1 MKRNLFSLATLSLAA
16 GLLFFACNNDVTD
29 SSVVPDQ
36 AQTQPETRAY
46 GDKTPITVVYNE
58 CNDCNP
64 LNIGAWSLGDKPFYD
79 VAILF
84 AANIHADA
92 DGDPCLFFNDN
103 VNQIM
108 SDVNK
113 YVRPLQAK
121 GIKVLLGILGD
132 HIGNGVSNLQTD
144 PSTGVNQPQ
153 ILADILAY
161 AVDYYGL
168 DGVDFDDEYSKY
180 GTNGFPNW
188 NTTSFSNLIN
198 ALRAEMPAGKLITV
212 FDYVS
217 DTGGTS
223 YINSTALGNIDYAWY
238 PYFGANNFG
247 TSNISGMPASKWSPQ
262 AINLNTTYNFLTLPY
277 IQNRS
282 QQAKDGGYGAIETY
296 DLRPSS
302 ERSGNL
308 NVLQRIATGAGFGT
322 VTKTENDY
330 TKDWTSGGATR
341 TITKNDIN

>member
-1 MKRNLFSLATLSLAA
+1 MKRILQLATLLFAA
-16 GLLFFACNNDVTD
+16 GALFTACNNDMTEPT
-29 SSVVPDQ
+29 VVPDEAQ
-36 AQTQPETRAY
+36 AQPETRAY
-46 GDKTPITVVYNE
+46 GDKSPITVAYNE
-58 CNDCNP
+58 CNDCSP
-64 LNIGAWSLGDKPFYD
+64 LNIGAWSLGDKAFYD
-79 VAILF
+79 LGILF

-103 VNQIM
+103 VNHIM
-108 SDVNK
+108 GDVNK

-121 GIKVLLGILGD
+121 GIKVLLGVLGD
-132 HIGNGVSNLQTD
+132 HKGIGFSNLTPTQATMFA
-144 PSTGVNQPQ
+144 Q
-153 ILADILAY
+153 ILAY
-161 AVDYYGL
+161 AVDTYGL

-180 GTNGFPNW
+180 GTNGFPDW

-212 FDYVS
+212 FDYVT
-217 DTGGTS
+217 DTGGNS

-238 PYFGANNFG
+238 PYFGPNNFG
-247 TSNISGMPASKWSPQ
+247 SSNITGMPASKWSPQ
-262 AINLNTTYNFLTLPY
+262 AINLNTTYNFITLPQ
-277 IQNRS
+277 IQNQS
-282 QQAKDGGYGAIETY
+282 KNAKDGGYGAIETY

-330 TKDWTSGGATR
+330 AKDWTSGGATL

>member
-1 MKRNLFSLATLSLAA
+1 MKRILSLATLMFVVGA
-16 GLLFFACNNDVTD
+16 LLTACNNDMTEPTA
-29 SSVVPDQ
+29 VPDEAQ
-36 AQTQPETRAY
+36 AQPETRASW
-46 GDKTPITVVYNE
+46 DKTPITVAYNE
-58 CNDCNP
+58 CNDCHP
-64 LNIGAWSLGDKPFYD
+64 GNIGAWSLGDKPFYNLG
-79 VAILF
+79 ILF

-103 VNQIM
+103 VNHIM
-108 SDVNK
+108 SDVTK

-121 GIKVLLGILGD
+121 GIKVLLGVLGD
-132 HIGNGVSNLQTD
+132 HQGIGFSNLTPAQATMFA
-144 PSTGVNQPQ
+144 Q
-153 ILADILAY
+153 ILAY
-161 AVDYYGL
+161 AVDTYGL

-212 FDYVS
+212 FDYVT

-238 PYFGANNFG
+238 PYFGPNNFG

-262 AINLNTTYNFLTLPY
+262 AINLNINYSFITLPQ
-277 IQNRS
+277 IQNQS
-282 QQAKDGGYGAIETY
+282 KNAKAGGYGAIETY

-322 VTKTENDY
+322 VTKTEDDY
-330 TKDWTSGGATR
+330 QKDWTSGGPTL

>member
-1 MKRNLFSLATLSLAA
+1 MKRILQLATLLFAA
-16 GLLFFACNNDVTD
+16 GALLTACNNDMTEPT
-29 SSVVPDQ
+29 VVPDEAQ
-36 AQTQPETRAY
+36 AQPETRAY
-46 GDKTPITVVYNE
+46 GDKSPITVAYNE
-58 CNDCNP
+58 CNDCSP

-79 VAILF
+79 VGILF

-103 VNQIM
+103 VNHIM
-108 SDVNK
+108 GDVNK

-121 GIKVLLGILGD
+121 GIKVLLGVLGD
-132 HIGNGVSNLQTD
+132 HKGIGFSNLTPTQATMFA
-144 PSTGVNQPQ
+144 Q
-153 ILADILAY
+153 ILAY
-161 AVDYYGL
+161 AVDTYGL

-180 GTNGFPNW
+180 GTNDFPNW

-247 TSNISGMPASKWSPQ
+247 SSNISGMPASKWSPQ
-262 AINLNTTYNFLTLPY
+262 AINLNTTYNFITLPQ

-282 QQAKDGGYGAIETY
+282 KQSKDGGYGAIETY

-330 TKDWTSGGATR
+330 AKDWTSGGATL
-341 TITKNDIN
+341 TITKNDI